1 LLKDEWSDTFWI
13 NSPTNPKKEVIM
25 TTQEKL
31 VNRKLSIIELAD
43 LQNFSRTFLKPAAL
57 TAFPANTSM
66 TSKKSTMSMVSTG
79 LLHHS

>member
-1 LLKDEWSDTFWI
+1 
-13 NSPTNPKKEVIM
+13 M

-31 VNRKLSIIELAD
+31 VNRKLSIIELAV
-43 LQNFSRTFLKPAAL
+43 